1 MSGFLRDE
9 DHAVCDVGQEVLG
22 AAALGGGVQQVS
34 RGGGVDLAGEGR
46 QLHERGWPET
56 GGRRERAGLD
66 PSGVARRG

>member
-9 DHAVCDVGQEVLG
+9 DHVVCGVGQEMLG
-22 AAALGGGVQQVS
+22 AAALGGEIQQVGGSGGVQ
-34 RGGGVDLAGEGR
+34 GR
-46 QLHERGWPET
+46 QLHERGRPET